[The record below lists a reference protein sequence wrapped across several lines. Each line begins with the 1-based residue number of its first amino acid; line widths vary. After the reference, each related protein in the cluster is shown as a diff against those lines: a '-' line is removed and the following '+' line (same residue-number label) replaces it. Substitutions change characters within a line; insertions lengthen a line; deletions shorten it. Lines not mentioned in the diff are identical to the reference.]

1 MLSPLLKTLRHIPEA
16 HGPCLSPAQGLSS
29 LLLHVLPPPTLHG
42 TVSLPGKLF
51 SFLCL
56 GLTHPSELNTGLSL
70 RKAFPP
76 VPSLGSPEPSPMPQ
90 HACHSRISPS
100 VSEHPLLP
108 VSPSRARLLL
118 FSTVSP
124 VLAQL

>member
-16 HGPCLSPAQGLSS
+16 HGPYLSPAQGLSS
-29 LLLHVLPPPTLHG
+29 LLHVLPPPTLHG

-76 VPSLGSPEPSPMPQ
+76 APSLGSPEPSPMPQ

-118 FSTVSP
+118 LSTVSS